1 MTKRLPVTR
10 PLTPKTKYGSPW
22 PLSCWSSHMLC
33 CFIKCRLSMDN
44 FFSHSNWTWPFMVDL
59 PIKHGDF
66 LYSYAGYAS
75 LRSFTAPRVP
85 QSERCAV
92 FFLGS
97 PPQVSRSSA
106 ATAFASQPS
115 GPVCSPHFMATYG
128 NKQPETVV
136 NGGEWWWMV
145 VNGGDYWLTPSNVDV
160 ETSMKIHPKSCK
172 TIGEFV
178 ATMFL
183 DLELLARQTHKF
195 T

>member
-1 MTKRLPVTR
+1 
-10 PLTPKTKYGSPW
+10 
-22 PLSCWSSHMLC
+22 
-33 CFIKCRLSMDN
+33 
-44 FFSHSNWTWPFMVDL
+44 MVDL

-66 LYSYAGYAS
+66 LYSYAGYAGYAS
-75 LRSFTAPRVP
+75 LRSFTAPQLP

-92 FFLGS
+92 FFFGL
-97 PPQVSRSSA
+97 P
-106 ATAFASQPS
+106 PS
-115 GPVCSPHFMATYG
+115 GEQIVGCNSFCFATVRTCLFSPCYG
-128 NKQPETVV
+128 NIWQQTTG
-136 NGGEWWWMV
+136 NGGEWWRMV
-145 VNGGDYWLTPSNVDV
+145 VNGGDYRLTPSNVDV